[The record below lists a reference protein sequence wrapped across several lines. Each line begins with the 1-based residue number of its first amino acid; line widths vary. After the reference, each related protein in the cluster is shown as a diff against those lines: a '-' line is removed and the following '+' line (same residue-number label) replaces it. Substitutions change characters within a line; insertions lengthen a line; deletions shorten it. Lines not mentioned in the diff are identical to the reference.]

1 MAQNAWSPPTRRELP
16 VILIRGFGGLNVDE
30 AKKVAYQG
38 FNDGTVYPRKRGEN
52 YIYEGLV
59 LRFLKSRYGYQDATN
74 VVGYY
79 SSPITDQVQPD
90 QLPPELQDID
100 PSFFSGRIVIDV
112 GMARHLLRDVADPAR
127 TVWVFRYYDLDDRN
141 IRVYGDALMRVIDFI
156 GALARQ
162 KGATSAQKVNII
174 AHSLGGLV
182 VREAVQASY
191 PERISKWQQD
201 GATGAQPA
209 SADDAIN
216 KIVTLGTP
224 HKGISFD
231 IIQNWIGQAADELNH
246 FDPDYQK
253 NAANAD
259 SYLHFAEH
267 FPVDRLLTVVGT
279 NYHTYGVEAASLLNR
294 LFSIPGE
301 YGLNYNRSDG
311 LVKQDSAQIP
321 GAPRT
326 FVHKCHG
333 GVDSLVTSREAF
345 EVATRFFLG
354 NVRVRLRLLRAQIT
368 RGFDLFGKS
377 EFYFG
382 VSIKPRYIDFELF
395 HQSPDAENCYGPFST
410 ADMNDSPVTFDW
422 AGDNRLIWEGQ
433 LDVRSILNDPENTTK
448 DAVIRAEFYLGER
461 DLFGIG
467 FSDNVIFH
475 QQYYLR
481 AVLLPD
487 QPVTMFLHEDE
498 QFQTDPT
505 SGVPLATTPAGWQFD
520 VSGSG
525 FTATFGVELA
535 IVPEDGWPAPLLPQ
549 P

>member
-1 MAQNAWSPPTRRELP
+1 MAQNAWSQPTRRELP
-16 VILIRGFGGLNVDE
+16 VILVRGFGGLNVDE

-38 FNDGTVYPRKRGEN
+38 FNDGTVYPGKRGEN

-59 LRFLKSRYGYQDATN
+59 LRFLKSHYGYQDATN

-79 SSPITDQVQPD
+79 AKPITDQLD
-90 QLPPELQDID
+90 KLPPELQDID
-100 PSFFSGRIVIDV
+100 PSFFTGRIVIDV

-162 KGATSAQKVNII
+162 KGATSPQKVNII

-191 PERISKWQQD
+191 PGRAKKWTDD
-201 GATGAQPA
+201 GAIGAQPA

-253 NAANAD
+253 NPANAD
-259 SYLHFAEH
+259 SYLHFGEH
-267 FPVDRLLTVVGT
+267 FPVERLLTVVGT

-294 LFSIPGE
+294 FFSIAGE

-321 GAPRT
+321 DAPRT

-354 NVRVRLRLLRAQIT
+354 NVRVRLRMLSATIT

-395 HQSPDAENCYGPFST
+395 HQSADAENCYGPFST
-410 ADMNDSPVTFDW
+410 ADMSDSPLTFGW

-433 LDVRSILNDPENTTK
+433 LDVRSILDDPDNTIK
-448 DAVIRAEFYLGER
+448 DAVIRAEIYLGER

-481 AVLLPD
+481 AVLQPG

-498 QFQTDPT
+498 QFQIDPT
-505 SGVPLATTPAGWQFD
+505 SGVPLGTTPDGWQFE

-525 FTATFGVELA
+525 FTAIFGVELA
-535 IVPEDGWPAPLLPQ
+535 MVPEDGWPAPLLPQ
-549 P
+549 VLP

>member
-16 VILIRGFGGLNVDE
+16 VILVRGFGGINVDE
-30 AKKVAYQG
+30 AKKIAYQG
-38 FNDGTVYPRKRGEN
+38 FNDGTVYPGKRGEN

-79 SSPITDQVQPD
+79 ANPITDQVQQD
-90 QLPPELQDID
+90 QLPPELRDID
-100 PSFFSGRIVIDV
+100 PSFFSGKIVIDI
-112 GMARHLLRDVADPAR
+112 GMARHLVLEVPDTAR

-141 IRVYGDALMRVIDFI
+141 IAVFGAALMRVIDFI

-162 KGATSAQKVNII
+162 KGATSPQKVNII

-182 VREAVQASY
+182 VREAVQSSY
-191 PERISKWQQD
+191 PDRIAQWQQG
-201 GATGAQPA
+201 GAVGTQPV

-253 NAANAD
+253 NPDHAD

-267 FPVDRLLTVVGT
+267 FPLERLLTVVGT
-279 NYHTYGVEAASLLNR
+279 NYHTYGVQAASLLNR
-294 LFSIPGE
+294 FFSIPGE
-301 YGLNYNRSDG
+301 YGMNYNRSDG

-345 EVATRFFLG
+345 EISTRFFLG
-354 NVRVRLRLLRAQIT
+354 NVRVRLRLLSAQIT

-395 HQSPDAENCYGPFST
+395 HQSADAENCYGPFST
-410 ADMNDSPVTFDW
+410 ADMSDSPVAFDW
-422 AGDNRLIWEGQ
+422 AGDNRLIWEGE
-433 LDVRSILNDPENTTK
+433 LDVRSILNDPDNTTK

-481 AVLLPD
+481 AVLLPG
-487 QPVTMFLHEDE
+487 QPVAMFLHQDE
-498 QFQTDPT
+498 QFQVDPT
-505 SGVPLATTPAGWQFD
+505 SGTPLGTTADGWQFD

-535 IVPEDGWPAPLLPQ
+535 MVPEDGWPTPLLPQ